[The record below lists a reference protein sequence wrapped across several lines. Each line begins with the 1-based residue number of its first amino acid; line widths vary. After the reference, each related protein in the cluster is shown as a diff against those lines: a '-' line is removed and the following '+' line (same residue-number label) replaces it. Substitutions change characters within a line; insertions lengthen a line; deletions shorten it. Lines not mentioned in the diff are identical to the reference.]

1 MFYTKKEKSKTTDE
15 EAGLIKLCTK
25 VAVTQQSI
33 TSVISTE
40 FVKKKTFKVYVEGG
54 FAFHFLD
61 IFIGE

>member
-1 MFYTKKEKSKTTDE
+1 ME
-15 EAGLIKLCTK
+15 G
-25 VAVTQQSI
+25 TQQSI

-61 IFIGE
+61 IFIGKGDPESGVACKGKFFCSSKS